1 MSEAKPTPVT
11 NQLDSEW
18 LGCRVLLEIKRPV
31 PVAELAAISEALT
44 RLHGK
49 GLLMRQE
56 GPYLQICKPK

>member
-1 MSEAKPTPVT
+1 MSETKPTAVT
-11 NQLDSEW
+11 DEVAGEW

-31 PVAELAAISEALT
+31 PVVELAAISEALT